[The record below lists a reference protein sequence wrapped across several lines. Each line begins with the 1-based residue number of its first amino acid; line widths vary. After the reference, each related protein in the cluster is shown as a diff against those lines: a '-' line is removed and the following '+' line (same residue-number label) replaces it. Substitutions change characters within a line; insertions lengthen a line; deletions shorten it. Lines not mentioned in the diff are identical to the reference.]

1 LQGQKISS
9 APAFF
14 GVRGDYQRQRA
25 LFSPSILEEAFF
37 PFDRDSPLGFD
48 FNIRTT
54 FRAFQFGDI
63 GKVSRAKSVKASVLV
78 RNPPITGCR
87 AVHLTLVL
95 FCDC

>member
-1 LQGQKISS
+1 LQEQKISS

-37 PFDRDSPLGFD
+37 PFDRDSPLGID

-54 FRAFQFGDI
+54 FGRFSLAI
-63 GKVSRAKSVKASVLV
+63 SARCRAKSVKASVLV